1 MARAYGLQYGA
12 IDLLSTVEQRYIF
25 LELNVVGQMGWLE
38 EPTGLPLFAS
48 LARLLAGVA

>member
-1 MARAYGLQYGA
+1 MFLNGLGRQVSLQFFDDYS
-12 IDLLSTVEQRYIF
+12 LLHETC
-25 LELNVVGQMGWLE
+25 GQLGWLE